1 MTRRALVTGGTRGIG
16 AAIAEKLRADGFDV
30 IVCDVSADALAR
42 YEATTGIG
50 GVSLDV
56 SDYDDAR
63 RGVAT
68 IEAAHGP
75 IDILVN
81 NAGITRDGMM
91 HKMDPVSQWRAVID
105 VNLTGVFNMCRA
117 VTPGMRERGYGRVIN
132 ISSMN
137 GLRGQFGQAN
147 YAAAK
152 AGVIGFTKSIAQ
164 ELAGKGVTANCIAPG
179 FIETEMTQ
187 NMKRDVLD
195 AERAKIPVGRMGRPD
210 DIAATASFL
219 ASDAAAFVTGETISV
234 NGGQLMS

>member
-1 MTRRALVTGGTRGIG
+1 MDRLALVTGGTRGIG
-16 AAIAEKLRADGFDV
+16 AAIAEKLRADGRRV
-30 IVCDVSADALAR
+30 VVCDVSTDALAR
-42 YEATTGIG
+42 FEVATGIS
-50 GVSLDV
+50 GVPLDV
-56 SDYDDAR
+56 SDFNDVQ
-63 RGVAT
+63 RGIAS
-68 IEAAHGP
+68 IEVLHGT

-105 VNLTGVFNMCRA
+105 VNLTGVFNMCRV
-117 VTPGMRERGYGRVIN
+117 VTPGMRDRGYGRVIN

-164 ELAGKGVTANCIAPG
+164 ELASKGVTANCIAPG
-179 FIETEMTQ
+179 FIETEMTRS
-187 NMKRDVLD
+187 MRPDVLEL
-195 AERAKIPVGRMGRPD
+195 ERAKIPVGRMGRPD